1 MASNSSPVSIA
12 GGEDDFMR
20 VLDEMNRLCGSGED
34 SNSSD
39 NQDIHQKITLSDR
52 ESASFLNSSS
62 PKFEGDTSS
71 PGDSF
76 EDIFSN
82 SSNNNG
88 GGGKSSSSSAA
99 PLIGDQLLSSA
110 GMSSNNSNLNK
121 RRSGSVCGLNRSRH
135 CSANSAKSCVSFDS
149 AIGDVYSVQT
159 PTVSSNGNNQTM
171 SNSTTSSFD
180 SMDRDL
186 FDLSGTSS
194 SENSP
199 TLIKSSNSAINNSSG
214 QPPPSLATSRVPA
227 GVQFDNLAA
236 SVLTDDFDTSKDVEG
251 LGGISLRL
259 VGSEDVDLAGTSF
272 SLAINDD
279 SNVTVSIANE
289 QNNHMTSAA
298 GLKRRA
304 HHSLDDDIELVGCK
318 KSRLSSSL
326 ASSHPGP
333 SSSSTSLGFSKQPTK
348 PSLTMTPQMMH
359 QRREVERICL
369 DLLKRFQHACSLH
382 PKTQAKTLMS
392 KSGIEDPL
400 LVTTRLLSDSLTR
413 LRIFVHS
420 LEPMDWLSWN
430 DRNVLYSSNV
440 CTLSVFKTA
449 VSVNL
454 EAVPM
459 AYPLPYGEYLG
470 EVEALHLILAHDLY
484 NELRSLLSHI
494 QSLGIREFPVMLL
507 VMMIAFFTPQPN
519 LKQPDKVVRVNDYYA
534 HKLQVYLSLR
544 FGPDVMASLMPKI
557 LSTIDRVRSFSQRLR
572 EFLNDVTRCGLQKQ
586 FESVCENIG
595 LIAFLLQTEPK
606 YEQVV

>member
-1 MASNSSPVSIA
+1 MDFVEIENSYIFDSFLERLLNISIFSMQNQNQNTFFFFPADFGPMASNSSPVSIA

-304 HHSLDDDIELVGCK
+304 HH
-318 KSRLSSSL
+318 R
-326 ASSHPGP
+326 
-333 SSSSTSLGFSKQPTK
+333 
-348 PSLTMTPQMMH
+348 
-359 QRREVERICL
+359 
-369 DLLKRFQHACSLH
+369 
-382 PKTQAKTLMS
+382 
-392 KSGIEDPL
+392 
-400 LVTTRLLSDSLTR
+400 
-413 LRIFVHS
+413 
-420 LEPMDWLSWN
+420 
-430 DRNVLYSSNV
+430 
-440 CTLSVFKTA
+440 
-449 VSVNL
+449 
-454 EAVPM
+454 
-459 AYPLPYGEYLG
+459 
-470 EVEALHLILAHDLY
+470 
-484 NELRSLLSHI
+484 
-494 QSLGIREFPVMLL
+494 
-507 VMMIAFFTPQPN
+507 
-519 LKQPDKVVRVNDYYA
+519 
-534 HKLQVYLSLR
+534 
-544 FGPDVMASLMPKI
+544 
-557 LSTIDRVRSFSQRLR
+557 
-572 EFLNDVTRCGLQKQ
+572 
-586 FESVCENIG
+586 
-595 LIAFLLQTEPK
+595 
-606 YEQVV
+606 